1 MNKKLIRLWAAFLFN
16 VGCAA
21 FCECQ
26 VLWEVCPKSQTER
39 HGDFGHPFS
48 TRCAAQINIYGHMRS

>member
-26 VLWEVCPKSQTER
+26 VLWEVCPKSQTEW

-48 TRCAAQINIYGHMRS
+48 TCCAAQINIYGHMRS